1 MAPLKRLGVVDGTAF
16 INPVGIRCATCAE
29 VPDQRKESEMTK
41 EKTEQAV
48 ETEVKAA
55 AVEEAKKDEVKANPL
70 EHTIDLT
77 ISAAEV
83 QKLADTQLK
92 RYAKNARMPG
102 FRRGHVPMAQVR
114 AMYGLQAFE
123 EAVNEKVGEA
133 WAKAARESGL
143 EIAGAPRIEPVD
155 SENKEEMK
163 FQAVFEV
170 FPTIEI
176 PDFSTVSLKRYGC
189 TVDEAAVEK
198 TLDVMRRQR
207 VVFEAAEEGREAQD
221 EDRVTINFEGK
232 KEGVPFAG
240 GSAEGFV
247 FTLGA
252 KRMLPEFEAA
262 VKGMKVGEKKTFPLT
277 FPENYGPKEL
287 NGAQV
292 EFEVELTKLEKA
304 NLPEVNDDFAKMLG
318 VEGGVEA
325 MRQEIRANLEREVKS
340 RIDVKNRTEVFE
352 TLAKTLTFAVPAA
365 LIDNEAASLRDNLI
379 RVLKARNPKGRQIE
393 KSVPAVDAFR
403 AEAENRVRLGL
414 FVAELSA
421 KEKLAATEEAVK
433 EAAKTIASSYQEP
446 DDVVSYLLND
456 QASRNQLF
464 NQVQEENIAR
474 WVLEHAKTEDVA
486 VDFDAVMAGQL

>member
-1 MAPLKRLGVVDGTAF
+1 
-16 INPVGIRCATCAE
+16 
-29 VPDQRKESEMTK
+29 MTK

-379 RVLKARNPKGRQIE
+379 RVLKARNPN
-393 KSVPAVDAFR
+393 